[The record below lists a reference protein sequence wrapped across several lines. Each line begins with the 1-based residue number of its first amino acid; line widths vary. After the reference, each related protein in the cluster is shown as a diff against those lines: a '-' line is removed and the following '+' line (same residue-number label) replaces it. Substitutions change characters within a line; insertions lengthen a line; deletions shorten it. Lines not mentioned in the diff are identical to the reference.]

1 MHRYLLQKHTVPA
14 DSEAAAAAGGD
25 LLGAATCWPPV
36 GERSFPPVHGRFA
49 RIKSILFASFL
60 YLSVGCPRL
69 INVCVPAASLGPL
82 APAAALT
89 VFHGELQIWLCQLET
104 LTVP

>member
-1 MHRYLLQKHTVPA
+1 MSGYLLQKHTVPA
-14 DSEAAAAAGGD
+14 DSEAAAAAGGG
-25 LLGAATCWPPV
+25 LLGAATCWPPA
-36 GERSFPPVHGRFA
+36 GERSFPSVRGRFA

-60 YLSVGCPRL
+60 YLSVGCPGL
-69 INVCVPAASLGPL
+69 INVCVPSASLGPL

-89 VFHGELQIWLCQLET
+89 GFHGELQLWLCQLET